1 MSILDVEKKAWPK
14 NLGVCRGVDVI
25 SHGSYDLYI
34 MYALLFDQRYICR
47 SMKNEKYKKT
57 LSDQQCSE

>member
-14 NLGVCRGVDVI
+14 TLGVCRGVHVI

-34 MYALLFDQRYICR
+34 IYALLLDQRYMCR
-47 SMKNEKYKKT
+47 SMKNEKYIKT